1 MEKDLK
7 GGTIVIMNKKQS
19 ISLINKQLKEML
31 HLQTEPENREQINLI
46 CRCVKPLLEEKRKRR
61 RINYSEFLKR
71 QLRFIG
77 WPIWLMQGTA
87 LIMLCI
93 VFYGPLNFY
102 LEDSVKGIAFLLC
115 CLSVLVLL
123 SSVPII
129 HRSVRYKMRE
139 IELSTRFSSVK
150 LLLAKLLLIGIG
162 NLVLLSVI
170 FLLTITNTSLQTES
184 VLLYLLLPYL
194 AACSGFLYLLG
205 HIPADKFEVYSV
217 GMCCLMLTVFTILN
231 RFHSD
236 FFRQT
241 FSTGW
246 LLVCLLLVLFIIKQ
260 LRYIM
265 YRSTYAQIA

>member
-1 MEKDLK
+1 
-7 GGTIVIMNKKQS
+7 MNKKQS
-19 ISLINKQLKEML
+19 NLSINKQLKDML
-31 HLQTEPENREQINLI
+31 HMQTEPVNREQISKI
-46 CRCVKPLLEEKRKRR
+46 SSCVEPLLEEKHKRR
-61 RINYSEFLKR
+61 RINYPAFLKR

-77 WPIWLMQGTA
+77 WPIWLMQGSA
-87 LIMLCI
+87 MILLCI
-93 VFYGPLNFY
+93 AFYGPLNFY
-102 LEDSVKGIAFLLC
+102 LEDTVHGIAFLLC

-129 HRSVRYKMRE
+129 HRSARYKMRE

-162 NLVLLSVI
+162 NIALLSAI
-170 FLLTITNTSLQTES
+170 FLLTIINTSLQAES

-194 AACSGFLYLLG
+194 AACCGFLFLLG

-217 GMCCLMLTVFTILN
+217 GLCCLLLAGFTILN
-231 RFHSD
+231 RFYSD

-241 FSTGW
+241 FSAGW
-246 LLVCLLLVLFIIKQ
+246 LLVCLLLILFIIKQ

-265 YRSTYAQIA
+265 YRSSYAQIA

>member
-1 MEKDLK
+1 MK
-7 GGTIVIMNKKQS
+7 GGTFVIMNKKQS
-19 ISLINKQLKEML
+19 NSSINRQLKEML
-31 HLQTEPENREQINLI
+31 HLQTESVNREQIKQI
-46 CRCVKPLLEEKRKRR
+46 SRRVEPLLEEKRKRR

-93 VFYGPLNFY
+93 VFNGPLNFY
-102 LEDSVKGIAFLLC
+102 LENSAKGIAFLLC

-123 SSVPII
+123 SSVPMI
-129 HRSVRYKMRE
+129 HRSIRYKMHE

-150 LLLAKLLLIGIG
+150 LLLAKLLIIGVG
-162 NLVLLSVI
+162 NIVMLSAI
-170 FLLTITNTSLQTES
+170 FLLTIANTSLQTES

-194 AACSGFLYLLG
+194 AACGGFLYLLG

-217 GMCCLMLTVFTILN
+217 GLCCLMLTVFTMLS
-231 RFHSD
+231 RFHSN

-241 FSTGW
+241 FSAGW
-246 LLVCLLLVLFIIKQ
+246 LFVCLLLMLFSISQ
-260 LRYIM
+260 LRYLM